1 MSPIPWIVQQWFA
14 VLLFGRCMICLCGSQ
29 LGGLWAWH
37 PPLSSV
43 CPRWLCWGPFRV
55 LIGALSLCSYYNL
68 AYLLSLGASR
78 GILLSI
84 QLVFLLAPISSPIDH
99 AVSLWR
105 SLCQPWLP
113 RQEFCLGLKL
123 SLSSCD
129 GWLSQYLPYLVFRSL
144 SRVLLQLCWECL
156 QKSSLFVGISSF
168 PELRCMCW
176 PTSPWSVAIVCLCP
190 CFLRQED
197 LVGLHICFWL

>member
-14 VLLFGRCMICLCGSQ
+14 VLLFGLCMICLCGSQ

-129 GWLSQYLPYLVFRSL
+129 GWLSQSLPYLVFRSL
-144 SRVLLQLCWECL
+144 SGELLQLVWCL
-156 QKSSLFVGISSF
+156 EGSRVVAGLAVLQNVPSISSTG
-168 PELRCMCW
+168 LRHW
-176 PTSPWSVAIVCLCP
+176 
-190 CFLRQED
+190 
-197 LVGLHICFWL
+197 